1 MLGFCCRMGLDEG
14 QSLATKLIVAF
25 GYKIDC
31 SLNIFLLEMNFDKS
45 TIGLHLLLISS
56 MFAKFQEN

>member
-25 GYKIDC
+25 GYKITKY
-31 SLNIFLLEMNFDKS
+31 LF
-45 TIGLHLLLISS
+45 IGDE
-56 MFAKFQEN
+56 F